1 MAAGVLGLVLGFS
14 TAGAVLG
21 IILRRQARRA
31 IRDVY
36 GLR

>member
-1 MAAGVLGLVLGFS
+1 MAAGWLGLILGFS

-21 IILRRQARRA
+21 MILRRHARQT

-36 GLR
+36 GL